1 MTTQFSRTIGKRSGV
16 QMNQPADKSA
26 IGSLASDYNGGF
38 IGRFTRGRTDKVFA
52 VNREQHERQL
62 GAPVSLNVSA
72 LGETQVQIFE
82 ALRDGTQQAIVSR
95 LIASDAVNKLLI
107 AKASVPAE
115 GNGNAT
121 PAVWSVGLESA
132 GLPEGALIAFKHLEC
147 FNDGLTCQINAV
159 AAESAQGAD
168 VASKIITVQFLDPVT
183 AKTIIGPFTGSL
195 DPLAKDEFGNS
206 AHIVDVIEKG
216 TDLIQVIEV
225 AQDASVPVT
234 CPFYGKANEKARFS
248 SETLNYFTEGTTV
261 YTNAEI
267 QAGVDR
273 LRRSRPNFTYLGVG
287 GTENLTLLT
296 AIADLGVE
304 LNKQLAFDVP
314 GRFTPAAVVAFI
326 ASLGASVKTMYAQA
340 YWAPLKRDNPI
351 AGGKA
356 YFGTSG
362 QQIGLRCAR
371 NAQVNSK
378 GIAPRNRVIAGSDFG
393 LKGTNISQ
401 MYDVSDAELEL
412 LAENQV
418 NPVIFKDYPS
428 GAKYAWVD
436 SLTGAQTTGASKLI
450 AVAEMSSF
458 VDDKVAG
465 YGQET
470 LQKPM
475 AESITLMRRFLRT
488 FLAAIESA
496 GWTNPTAELNGAAYQ
511 AQVDRN
517 AAAPYDEMDVLY
529 DICYDGTNRI
539 TRGQQTIVRQS

>member
-1 MTTQFSRTIGKRSGV
+1 MTNQLARTIGKRSGV
-16 QMNQPADKSA
+16 QISPPADKSA
-26 IGSLASDYNGGF
+26 IGSLASDYNGGW

-52 VNREQHERQL
+52 VVREQLERQL
-62 GAPVSLNVSA
+62 GASVSLNVSA

-107 AKASVPAE
+107 ATAVEPVE
-115 GNGNAT
+115 DGDT

-132 GLPEGALIAFKHLEC
+132 GLPQKALIAFKHLEC
-147 FNDGLTCQINAV
+147 FNDGLTCQINAE
-159 AAESAQGAD
+159 AAESEQGAD
-168 VASKIITVQFLDPVT
+168 VASKIITVQFLDPAT

-206 AHIVDVIEKG
+206 YFIGDVIAKG

-225 AQDASVPVT
+225 AQDASVPVA
-234 CPFYGKANEKARFS
+234 CPFYGKANNKAIFS
-248 SETLNYFTEGTTV
+248 SDTLKYFTEGSTV
-261 YTNAEI
+261 YTSAEI
-267 QAGVDR
+267 EAGVDR

-287 GTENLTLLT
+287 GSENLSLLT
-296 AIADLGVE
+296 AIADLAVE
-304 LNKQLAFDVP
+304 LNKQFPFDVP
-314 GRFTPAAVVAFI
+314 GRFTPQAAVTFVN
-326 ASLGASVKTMYAQA
+326 SLGASVKTMYSQA

-351 AGGKA
+351 AGGKV
-356 YFGTSG
+356 YIGTAG

-371 NAQVNSK
+371 NARVNSK
-378 GIAPRNRVIAGSDFG
+378 GIAPRNRVIAGSDYG
-393 LKGTNISQ
+393 LKGTNITQ
-401 MYDVSDAELEL
+401 MYDVSVDELEL
-412 LAENQV
+412 LAENQI
-418 NPVIFKDYPS
+418 NPVIFKDYPTS
-428 GAKYAWVD
+428 GGKYAWID

-458 VDDKVAG
+458 VDDKVAS

-475 AESITLMRRFLRT
+475 AESITLMTRFMKS
-488 FLAAIESA
+488 FLGAIESA

-511 AQVDRN
+511 AQVSRN
-517 AAAPYDEMDVLY
+517 EAAPYDEMDVLY